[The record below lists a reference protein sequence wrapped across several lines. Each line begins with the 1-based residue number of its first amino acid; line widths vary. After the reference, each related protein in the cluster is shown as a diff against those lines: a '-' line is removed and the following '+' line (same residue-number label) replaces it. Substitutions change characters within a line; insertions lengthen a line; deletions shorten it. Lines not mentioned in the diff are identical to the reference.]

1 MAKLTSG
8 AATWVWAELWEPA
21 RPSLS
26 WPHCIVPL
34 SLLHLQYIFDV
45 KKPEDEVLICIQQ
58 RPKQSTRR
66 DGKGENLA
74 IGFDIYKVRP
84 AGTRA
89 PEGESLDDL
98 GLGRTLW
105 NTLVSTITP
114 ATLATVAD
122 ATGVL

>member
-1 MAKLTSG
+1 MA
-8 AATWVWAELWEPA
+8 P
-21 RPSLS
+21 
-26 WPHCIVPL
+26 
-34 SLLHLQYIFDV
+34 
-45 KKPEDEVLICIQQ
+45 DEVLICIQQ